1 MRKYRTISWSDKTE
15 PFRIQQI
22 RSTEPMDKQK
32 IKDSGHQRLRMDGR
46 VAVVTGASHGIGLAA
61 ARQLACNGC
70 EVILVSR
77 TEHSLEE
84 AQRSLVSEGLKAR
97 AMSCDVCDLDAF
109 ASLIDRIDRLDV
121 LVNNAGGN
129 RPAPFLEV
137 TRQDFDWLFDLN
149 VRSLFFASQSAVR
162 KMVEL
167 GIKGSIIN
175 MSSQMGHVGL
185 PKRTVY
191 CLTKHAIEGL
201 TKALALEAAPFGIRV
216 NAVAP
221 TFVRTPMTEGYF
233 ANAEFSDFVHSRI
246 PLGRCATP
254 EEVADAV
261 AFLAS
266 DAASSITGTSLRVD
280 GGWTAQ

>member
-1 MRKYRTISWSDKTE
+1 MVQNAHEITLSDRSRLEGRTAI
-15 PFRIQQI
+15 
-22 RSTEPMDKQK
+22 
-32 IKDSGHQRLRMDGR
+32 
-46 VAVVTGASHGIGLAA
+46 VTGAGHGIGLACARALA
-61 ARQLACNGC
+61 AKGC

-77 TEHSLEE
+77 TAHT
-84 AQRSLVSEGLKAR
+84 LKAVEADLSSRNFKTR
-97 AMSCDVCDLDAF
+97 AIACDVCDLDAF
-109 ASLIDRIDRLDV
+109 AAIVRDLPRLDV

-137 TRQDFDWLFDLN
+137 TGKDFDWLLDLN
-149 VRSLFFASQSAVR
+149 VRSLFFASQTAVR

-191 CLTKHAIEGL
+191 CLTKHAVEGF

-221 TFVRTPMTEGYF
+221 TFVRTPMTEGYLADPDF
-233 ANAEFSDFVHSRI
+233 ADFVHSRI
-246 PLGRCATP
+246 PLGRCASP
-254 EEVADAV
+254 EDVADAV

-266 DAASSITGTSLRVD
+266 DAAASITGTSLRVD